1 MLMANGGWNKFFT
14 VETLFS
20 MVFSLLPPISH
31 KLESFQPNVLK
42 LAKSGNSEVLFHM

>member
-20 MVFSLLPPISH
+20 MVFSLLLKSH